1 MGKRVVFAA
10 FTICLLIICAHP
22 LEAALQDPPVAVPPP
37 AAPPEVPDE
46 RQLVLAEPDFSLVNL
61 PTTLRLPRHEMNFRL
76 THRFLANLR
85 QNSFSDNLDDLFG
98 LDNGAIIGIE
108 FRFAPISRVQ
118 TIVYRNN
125 LDKTFQF
132 SAQYDVLRQ
141 GARSPVSFSPIIA
154 IEGTNNFRGSPDDS
168 DDGEGDEHGH
178 STGIGGHRS
187 PSVGAVISR
196 MFGDRLAVYATP
208 VWVRHTLHSP
218 TGNQN
223 TFFVGLGARARIR
236 SRVYLVGEV
245 SPRVSGY
252 APGQAEFAFGIERR
266 AGGHM
271 FLLTFT
277 NSVSSTFGQVAR
289 GGFPDTIYMGFN
301 LGRKFF

>member
-1 MGKRVVFAA
+1 MDKRALLAV
-10 FTICLLIICAHP
+10 FTICLLTIGAHP
-22 LEAALQDPPVAVPPP
+22 LEAAPQDPPVTVP
-37 AAPPEVPDE
+37 PPEVPDE

-132 SAQYDVLRQ
+132 SAQYDALRQ
-141 GARSPVSFSPIIA
+141 GARSPVSFSPILA
-154 IEGTNNFRGSPDDS
+154 IEGTNNFRASDDDS
-168 DDGEGDEHGH
+168 DEEPDEHSHG
-178 STGIGGHRS
+178 TGTGGHRS

-196 MFGDRLAVYATP
+196 TFGDRLAVYAMP
-208 VWVRHTLHSP
+208 IWVRHTLHES
-218 TGNQN
+218 TGNRN
-223 TFFVGLGARARIR
+223 TFFIGVGARARIR
-236 SRVYLVGEV
+236 SKVYVVGEV
-245 SPRVSGY
+245 SPRVNGY

>member
-1 MGKRVVFAA
+1 MGKRIVLAV
-10 FTICLLIICAHP
+10 FTICLLAIRAQP
-22 LEAALQDPPVAVPPP
+22 LEAAPQDPPVTVPPP
-37 AAPPEVPDE
+37 EGTDD
-46 RQLVLAEPDFSLVNL
+46 RQLVLAEPDFTLVNL
-61 PTTLRLPRHEMNFRL
+61 PTTLRLPRHSLNFRL

-118 TIVYRNN
+118 MIVYRNN

-141 GARSPVSFSPIIA
+141 GGRSPVSFSPIIA
-154 IEGTNNFRGSPDDS
+154 IGGTNNFRSGDDDS
-168 DDGEGDEHGH
+168 DDEESDEHSHG
-178 STGIGGHRS
+178 TGTGGHRS

-196 MFGDRLAVYATP
+196 TFGDRLAVYATP
-208 VWVRHTLHSP
+208 VWVRHTLHAS
-218 TGNQN
+218 TGNRN
-223 TFFVGLGARARIR
+223 TFFIGVGARARIR
-236 SRVYLVGEV
+236 SKVYVVGEV
-245 SPRVSGY
+245 SPRVNGY

-301 LGRKFF
+301 MGRKFF

>member
-1 MGKRVVFAA
+1 MTGRALLAVLAISLL
-10 FTICLLIICAHP
+10 TIRPQA
-22 LEAALQDPPVAVPPP
+22 LEAAPQDPPASVPP
-37 AAPPEVPDE
+37 AEAQDD
-46 RQLVLAEPDFSLVNL
+46 RQVVLAEPDFSLVNL
-61 PTTLRLPRHEMNFRL
+61 PTTLRLPRHSMNFRL
-76 THRFLANLR
+76 THRFLGNLR
-85 QNSFSDNLDDLFG
+85 QHSFSDNLDDLFG

-132 SAQYDVLRQ
+132 SAQFDALRQ
-141 GARSPVSFSPIIA
+141 GRSPVSFSPIVA
-154 IEGTNNFRGSPDDS
+154 IEGTNNFRSGGGDS
-168 DDGEGDEHGH
+168 TPDEHDHG
-178 STGIGGHRS
+178 TGAVGHRS
-187 PSVGAVISR
+187 PSVGAVMSR
-196 MFGDRLAVYATP
+196 TFGDRLAVYATP
-208 VWVRHTLHSP
+208 MWVRHTLHSA
-218 TGNQN
+218 TGNQS

-236 SRVYLVGEV
+236 PKVYLVGEF
-245 SPRVSGY
+245 SPRVDGY

-277 NSVSSTFGQVAR
+277 NSLSTTFGQVAR
-289 GGFPDTIYMGFN
+289 GGFPDTMYMGFN

>member
-1 MGKRVVFAA
+1 MFA
-10 FTICLLIICAHP
+10 IVLLAIGPRP
-22 LEAALQDPPVAVPPP
+22 LEAAPQDPPVSVPP
-37 AAPPEVPDE
+37 AEVPEVPDD
-46 RQLVLAEPDFSLVNL
+46 RQLVLAEPDFALVNL
-61 PTTLRLPRHEMNFRL
+61 PTTLRLPRHEMSFRL

-85 QNSFSDNLDDLFG
+85 QNSFGDNLDDLFG

-132 SAQYDVLRQ
+132 SAQYDALRQ
-141 GARSPVSFSPIIA
+141 DGRSPVSFSPIVA
-154 IEGTNNFRGSPDDS
+154 IEGTNNFRSGGN
-168 DDGEGDEHGH
+168 DGTGDEHDHG
-178 STGIGGHRS
+178 SGAVGHRS
-187 PSVGAVISR
+187 PALGAVVSR
-196 MFGDRLAVYATP
+196 TFGDRLAVYATP
-208 VWVRHTLHSP
+208 MWVRHTLHAD
-218 TGNQN
+218 TGNRN

-236 SRVYLVGEV
+236 SKVYVVGEV
-245 SPRVSGY
+245 SPRISGY

-266 AGGHM
+266 SGGHM